1 MIEPPSSA
9 PPLYSVGTYRIADS
23 IGFLLKRVRAS
34 LTAAVDRQMAEH
46 DISHDQWGVL
56 IVMAQGHGQSAAE
69 LARTIECDGGSMTRM
84 IDRLEAK
91 GYLTR
96 ERRGDDRRVVWLQL
110 TPAGK
115 DLAEKLKSVVV
126 DVQNHH
132 LRGFTADE
140 LEVFKDF
147 LRRMLANR

>member
-1 MIEPPSSA
+1 MIEPLSST

-34 LTAAVDRQMAEH
+34 LTAAVDRQMAEY

-96 ERRGDDRRVVWLQL
+96 ERRGHDRRVVWLQL

>member
-1 MIEPPSSA
+1 MIEPTSST

-34 LTAAVDRQMAEH
+34 LTAAVDRQMAEY

-56 IVMAQGHGQSAAE
+56 IVMAQGHEQSAAE

-96 ERRGDDRRVVWLQL
+96 ERRGHDRRVVWLQL